1 MIHGWAGS
9 FKRTWQEPGIESLL
23 KESGRTVVG
32 IDLLGHGLA
41 EKPHDPAAYSDLSL
55 PIRNAANDQI
65 VDAVGFS
72 LGAIALLH
80 AATMKPHMFRKL
92 MLVGIGD
99 NIFEPHNPNDS
110 EVIISGIDGT
120 AEVGNTLARQFGNYA
135 RQSGNDPDALRAMLQ
150 RPRGATFTR
159 DNALAITAEVYLIV
173 GDRDFVLP
181 ADELATSFENSKFK
195 LLKNCDHFASTENF
209 SLIDAMLDF
218 FKD

>member
-209 SLIDAMLDF
+209 SLIDAMLNF

>member
-181 ADELATSFENSKFK
+181 ADKLATSFENSKFK